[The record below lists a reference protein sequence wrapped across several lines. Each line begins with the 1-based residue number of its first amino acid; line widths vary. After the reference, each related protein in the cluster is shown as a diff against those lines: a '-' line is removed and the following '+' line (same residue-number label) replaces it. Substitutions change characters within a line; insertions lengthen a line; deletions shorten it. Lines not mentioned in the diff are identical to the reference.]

1 MARPG
6 RPRKKKN
13 KGKKRPGR
21 LARAKARAQQF
32 GGKQWGKISNIVG
45 GVVFLAQI
53 TSKDRSA
60 YTGKSKG
67 EQLKQLANNVLGRTL
82 GINPFD
88 EPGMEKFEQTINFDG
103 IFNKYTGAG
112 VAGIIYGS
120 IPIRGLPHKA
130 KVKRMSKSVLTGGI
144 LGGLFDAPEND
155 TRNRVVAQR
164 SNPSLIQSQVQ
175 GSTLS

>member
-1 MARPG
+1 MAIKKRG
-6 RPRKKKN
+6 RPRKT
-13 KGKKRPGR
+13 KKRPGR
-21 LARAKARAQQF
+21 IARAKARAKQF

-53 TSKDRSA
+53 TSKDRSFYA
-60 YTGKSKG
+60 GKSKG
-67 EQLKQLANNVLGRTL
+67 DQFKQLINNVTGRAVGL
-82 GINPFD
+82 NFFD
-88 EPGMEKFEQTINFDG
+88 DQQKFEQTINIDG

-112 VAGIIYGS
+112 LAGIIYGS

-130 KVKRMSKSVLTGGI
+130 KVKRMAKSILTGGI
-144 LGGLFDAPEND
+144 IGGVLDGKEGD

-164 SNPSLIQSQVQ
+164 NNPMLINSQVQ

>member
-1 MARPG
+1 MARKG
-6 RPRKKKN
+6 GKRKKPKR
-13 KGKKRPGR
+13 RPGR

-53 TSKDRSA
+53 TSKDRA
-60 YTGKSKG
+60 HYTGKTKG
-67 EQLKQLANNVLGRTL
+67 DQLKQLANNVLGRAI
-82 GINPFD
+82 GINPFED
-88 EPGMEKFEQTINFDG
+88 QQKFPQTINFDG

-112 VAGIIYGS
+112 LAGIIYGS

-144 LGGLFDAPEND
+144 LGGLLDGVEGD

-164 SNPSLIQSQVQ
+164 SSPMLINSQVQ
-175 GSTLS
+175 GSTLN